1 MYPTDQIDYPLS
13 ATFFDLER
21 ASSSFI
27 SPADH
32 IPHLSPNQYR
42 RRSLHD
48 TVVATIAAPNQW
60 DTFQGVQDSPDDF
73 STEAMPDSSL
83 WEPYRDVFE
92 DQDSQS
98 IMDPVPV
105 SCHTAD
111 GHDQLETLDN
121 SHTMNSAVGL
131 TFPE

>member
-1 MYPTDQIDYPLS
+1 M
-13 ATFFDLER
+13 
-21 ASSSFI
+21 
-27 SPADH
+27 
-32 IPHLSPNQYR
+32 
-42 RRSLHD
+42 
-48 TVVATIAAPNQW
+48 ATIAAPNQW

-105 SCHTAD
+105 SYHTAD